1 VAIVSL
7 LSAKGSPG
15 VTTLAVGLSLAWPV
29 ARPGRRSI
37 CVDADPVGG
46 DTAAGVLRG
55 AAPADAGML
64 ALATARGVAPLSA
77 VDAAAVRLAP
87 DDSARVIPGVPDAA
101 RSSALG
107 LAWDVLVA
115 ASDQQGTPDPAD
127 PVGPGP
133 SPAGPR
139 VVGPDLVVDAGR
151 VDPDGPVAPW
161 LADSDFVALVV
172 RPTLPAVAA
181 AHRFAAAWSAIGAA
195 SAAVPLG
202 LVVVDAPS
210 DYPPGEVAAVV
221 GADLLGVVP
230 FYPAAARVHS
240 DGAGPGRAFARSGY
254 ARALLRLARDI
265 GDRAERI
272 GPDRVGAA

>member
-127 PVGPGP
+127 PVGP
-133 SPAGPR
+133 
-139 VVGPDLVVDAGR
+139 DLVVDAGR

-230 FYPAAARVHS
+230 FDPAAARVHS

-272 GPDRVGAA
+272 GPDRVGAASGASR